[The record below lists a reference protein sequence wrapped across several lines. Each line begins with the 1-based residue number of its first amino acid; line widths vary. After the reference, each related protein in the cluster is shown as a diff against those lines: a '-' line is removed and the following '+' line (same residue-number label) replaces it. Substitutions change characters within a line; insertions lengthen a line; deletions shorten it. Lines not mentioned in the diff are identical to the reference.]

1 MPSEDL
7 PPEDPRLRA
16 PVPPSA
22 GIPDEPEGS
31 APAGRASLEFDEG
44 EPVGP
49 TPAMDFWRAL
59 YERRSVRKF
68 RSDPVPRELLEQ
80 LMHAGI
86 WAPSSCN
93 YQMWDLVAVDDPEL
107 NRKLGALSLQMANAP
122 VNIVVS
128 YGRDFSEDGWANVQ
142 SASALIQNMSLA
154 AQVLGLGT
162 FWITQMG
169 DREQVRE
176 VVGLPYDRL
185 VIAVLAVGFPKH
197 APKKGPRR
205 RPLAQVTHW
214 NHYGGRPI
222 PSSPQPARWEPD
234 LLALYQ
240 RARVLNGL
248 RHNKPRAWETRA
260 MLSALERFVPAAQ
273 PAANGAAPRWLDV
286 LPCTGILTERIA
298 RERPGYAL
306 TVVERSP
313 EVAEFCAA
321 RVRPA
326 GAIRAW
332 PPEQESAGFTAPESG
347 AYDLITCLYR
357 LEGLA
362 PAARPDLLAAMARW
376 LAPGGRILLGYVSRS
391 SFHTTIERMRAKRA
405 RLQGVEYVLSP
416 DPNIGPFEALA
427 PAQLEA
433 ACAAAG
439 LRVSA
444 RLGLQAAPQ
453 PEEIAFRA
461 RNFRPR
467 ARKLAAALGSALGA
481 LERVPGLASAR
492 GRFRY
497 LLLERA

>member
-1 MPSEDL
+1 
-7 PPEDPRLRA
+7 
-16 PVPPSA
+16 
-22 GIPDEPEGS
+22 
-31 APAGRASLEFDEG
+31 
-44 EPVGP
+44 
-49 TPAMDFWRAL
+49 
-59 YERRSVRKF
+59 
-68 RSDPVPRELLEQ
+68 
-80 LMHAGI
+80 
-86 WAPSSCN
+86 
-93 YQMWDLVAVDDPEL
+93 
-107 NRKLGALSLQMANAP
+107 
-122 VNIVVS
+122 
-128 YGRDFSEDGWANVQ
+128 
-142 SASALIQNMSLA
+142 MSLA

-197 APKKGPRR
+197 ALKKGPRR
-205 RPLAQVTHW
+205 RPLHHVAHW
-214 NHYGGRPI
+214 NHYAGRPI

-234 LLALYQ
+234 QLALYQ

-260 MLSALERFVPAAQ
+260 LLAALDHCVPATKPSAS
-273 PAANGAAPRWLDV
+273 GATPRWLDV

-306 TVVERSP
+306 TVVERTG

-326 GAIRAW
+326 GEIRVW
-332 PPEQESAGFTAPESG
+332 PPEQESQTYRGPEDG
-347 AYDLITCLYR
+347 AFELITCLYR
-357 LEGLA
+357 LEGLV
-362 PAARPDLLAAMARW
+362 PAERPELLAAMARW
-376 LAPGGRILLGYVSRS
+376 LAPGGRILLGYVSRA
-391 SFHTTIERMRAKRA
+391 SFHTAAERLRARRA

-427 PAQLEA
+427 PGAVEA
-433 ACAAAG
+433 ACKNAG

-444 RLGLQAAPQ
+444 RLGLQIAPQ

-467 ARKLAAALGSALGA
+467 ARKLAGALGAALGA
-481 LERVPGLASAR
+481 LERVPGLAAAR